1 MKIKEIHLS
10 NYKRFTDLT
19 ITGLPT
25 TTKLVVLVGPNG
37 CGKSSV
43 FDAFKTWHL
52 YKAYGN
58 GSDNDYC
65 KKNQQERRQGFELV
79 NIQFHDN
86 VARYTY
92 EQFQETFYFRTAY
105 RNTPQIS
112 IQALQKVPSPLS
124 RVDHRMMIQND
135 STIDENYQRL
145 ISATINELYDDKNNE
160 KKVVDLRNEL
170 IDEIRGPL
178 HRLFPDLLLTGVG
191 MITEKAEF
199 YFDKGITHRY
209 GYEKLSGGEKAAFD
223 LILDF
228 VIKRQFYSDT
238 IFCIDEP
245 EAHIHTSLQ
254 SKVLSEM
261 FSLVPDNSQL
271 WIATH
276 SFGMMKEAKR
286 LYNEYPGQVI
296 FLDFDGYDFDER
308 VILTPSQ
315 CDNVLWKKMMEIA
328 LEDYAPFMSPE
339 TVVFCEGSTS
349 GKKRKDFDAQC
360 YQSIFTSTH
369 PSTMFYSLGG
379 CNDVVEKENIVRL
392 IQTISPNTK
401 VIKIIDRDDRSQ
413 AEINELQ
420 QKGVKVLSRRH
431 IESYLLDDEVLDRWC
446 EKTNQPQRKAD
457 IKAIKAKCLA
467 NSCSRGNPSDDIKSA
482 SNEICTEAKKLLG
495 ITGCGS
501 NGEAIMRDALA
512 PLITPDM
519 AVFRELEQS
528 IFF

>member
-19 ITGLPT
+19 ITGLPA

-52 YKAYGN
+52 FKAYGN

-228 VIKRQFYSDT
+228 VVKRQFYSDT

-254 SKVLSEM
+254 SQVLAEM
-261 FSLVPDNSQL
+261 FDLVPDNSQL

-286 LYNEYPGQVI
+286 LSKEYPGQVA
-296 FLDFDGYDFDER
+296 FLNFDGYDFDDS
-308 VILTPSQ
+308 VTITPSA
-315 CDNVLWKKMMEIA
+315 CDRVLWQKMMEIA

-349 GKKRKDFDAQC
+349 GRRRKDFDAMC
-360 YQSIFTSTH
+360 YQNIFKNTH
-369 PSTMFYSLGG
+369 PETIFFSVGG
-379 CNDVVEKENIVRL
+379 CNDVVENNVVVDLAHAFSRA
-392 IQTISPNTK
+392 TK
-401 VIKIIDRDDRSQ
+401 VIKLIDRDDRSPN
-413 AEINELQ
+413 EISELQ
-420 QKGVKVLSRRH
+420 QNGIKVLSRRH
-431 IESYLLDDEVLDRWC
+431 IESYLLDDEVLDKWC
-446 EKTNQPQRKAD
+446 ESVNQPQKKTSIRVLKAQC
-457 IKAIKAKCLA
+457 IA
-467 NSCSRGNPSDDIKSA
+467 NSCGRGNPSDDVKSA
-482 SNEICTEAKKLLG
+482 SNEICSDAKKQLG
-495 ITGCGS
+495 ITGCGN
-501 NGEAIMRDALA
+501 NGEAIMRDTLA

-519 AVFRELEQS
+519 AVYHELEQI
-528 IFF
+528 IFS

>member
-1 MKIKEIHLS
+1 MKIKGIHLS

-19 ITGLPT
+19 ITGLPA

-52 YKAYGN
+52 FKAYGN

-65 KKNQQERRQGFELV
+65 KKNQQEQRQGFELV

-105 RNTPQIS
+105 RNTPQIA
-112 IQALQKVPSPLS
+112 INALKQVPSPLS
-124 RVDHRMMIQND
+124 RIDNRMMIQND

-145 ISATINELYDDKNNE
+145 ISATINELFDDQNDE

-170 IDEIRGPL
+170 LDKVRAPL
-178 HRLFPDLLLTGVG
+178 HRLFPDLTLSGVG

-199 YFDKGITHRY
+199 YFDKGTTRRY

-254 SKVLSEM
+254 SQVLAEM
-261 FSLVPDNSQL
+261 FDLVPDNSQL

-286 LYNEYPGQVI
+286 LSKEYPGQVA
-296 FLDFDGYDFDER
+296 FLNFDGYDFDDS
-308 VILTPSQ
+308 VTITPSA
-315 CDNVLWKKMMEIA
+315 CDNVLWQKMIWQR
-328 LEDYAPFMSPE
+328 S
-339 TVVFCEGSTS
+339 
-349 GKKRKDFDAQC
+349 RK
-360 YQSIFTSTH
+360 
-369 PSTMFYSLGG
+369 
-379 CNDVVEKENIVRL
+379 
-392 IQTISPNTK
+392 
-401 VIKIIDRDDRSQ
+401 
-413 AEINELQ
+413 
-420 QKGVKVLSRRH
+420 
-431 IESYLLDDEVLDRWC
+431 
-446 EKTNQPQRKAD
+446 
-457 IKAIKAKCLA
+457 
-467 NSCSRGNPSDDIKSA
+467 
-482 SNEICTEAKKLLG
+482 
-495 ITGCGS
+495 
-501 NGEAIMRDALA
+501 
-512 PLITPDM
+512 
-519 AVFRELEQS
+519 
-528 IFF
+528 